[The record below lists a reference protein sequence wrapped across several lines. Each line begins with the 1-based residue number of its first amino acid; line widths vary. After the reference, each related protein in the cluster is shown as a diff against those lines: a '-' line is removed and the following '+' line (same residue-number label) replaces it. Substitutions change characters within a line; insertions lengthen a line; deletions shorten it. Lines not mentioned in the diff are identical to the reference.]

1 MTVPTAAPLPS
12 LRIDSVVKRFGGVSA
27 VSGVTI
33 MLPQAQLVGLMGPN
47 GSGKST
53 LFHMVAGFHR
63 PTSGSITF
71 GDQRIDGLRPYKVAK
86 LGVVRTFQHRMLFER
101 LSVRE
106 NIAVALRLVNST
118 EDLNA
123 ILSFIGLADQA
134 DRPAGNLAYGHAR
147 KLAVGIAL
155 GVSPRFLLLDEP
167 AAGLDLAGREQ
178 LLASIDELSGR
189 HPALAIVLVTHHLE
203 ELPASTSHALLLREG
218 SMVAAGPVSDVLT
231 SELVSACFAYP
242 VAISRSAGRWACTAQ
257 LRR

>member
-1 MTVPTAAPLPS
+1 MTAPTAALLPS
-12 LRIDSVVKRFGGVSA
+12 LRIDSLVKRFGGVSA

-33 MLPQAQLVGLMGPN
+33 TLPQAQLVGLMGPN

-155 GVSPRFLLLDEP
+155 GVSPRLLLLDEP
-167 AAGLDLAGREQ
+167 AAGLSADESEELAQ
-178 LLASIDELSGR
+178 LLRKLCAERNLQCWVIDHDMRFFMSLVGHIFVMDAGELIAQGTVDEVRTSR
-189 HPALAIVLVTHHLE
+189 LV
-203 ELPASTSHALLLREG
+203 RERYLG
-218 SMVAAGPVSDVLT
+218 V
-231 SELVSACFAYP
+231 
-242 VAISRSAGRWACTAQ
+242 
-257 LRR
+257 

>member
-1 MTVPTAAPLPS
+1 MTAPTAAPLPS
-12 LRIDSVVKRFGGVSA
+12 LRIDSLVKRFGGVSA

-33 MLPQAQLVGLMGPN
+33 MLPQDQLVGLMGPN

-71 GDQRIDGLRPYKVAK
+71 GDQRIDGLRPHKVAK

-118 EDLNA
+118 EDINA
-123 ILSFIGLADQA
+123 ILSFVGLADQA

-155 GVSPRFLLLDEP
+155 GVSPRLLLLDEP
-167 AAGLDLAGREQ
+167 AAGLSADESEELAQ
-178 LLASIDELSGR
+178 LLRKLCAERKLQCWVIDHDMRFFMSLVGHIFVMDAGELIAQGTVDEVRTSR
-189 HPALAIVLVTHHLE
+189 LV
-203 ELPASTSHALLLREG
+203 RERYLG
-218 SMVAAGPVSDVLT
+218 V
-231 SELVSACFAYP
+231 
-242 VAISRSAGRWACTAQ
+242 
-257 LRR
+257 

>member
-1 MTVPTAAPLPS
+1 MTAPTTDPLPS
-12 LRIDSVVKRFGGVSA
+12 LRIDSAVKRFGGVSA

-33 MLPQAQLVGLMGPN
+33 TLPQEQLVGLMGPN

-71 GDQRIDGLRPYKVAK
+71 GDQRIDGLRPHKVAK

-106 NIAVALRLVNST
+106 NIAVSLRLVNST
-118 EDLNA
+118 QDIDA

-155 GVSPRFLLLDEP
+155 GVSPRLLLLDEP
-167 AAGLDLAGREQ
+167 AAGLSPDESEELGQ
-178 LLASIDELSGR
+178 LLRKLCAERNLQCWVIDHDMRFFMS
-189 HPALAIVLVTHHLE
+189 
-203 ELPASTSHALLLREG
+203 
-218 SMVAAGPVSDVLT
+218 
-231 SELVSACFAYP
+231 LVSHVFVMDAGELIAQGT
-242 VAISRSAGRWACTAQ
+242 VDEVRTSRLVRERYLGV
-257 LRR
+257 

>member
-155 GVSPRFLLLDEP
+155 GVSPRLLLLDEP
-167 AAGLDLAGREQ
+167 AAGLSADESEELAQ
-178 LLASIDELSGR
+178 LLRKLCAERNLQCWVIDHDMRFFMSLVGHIFVMDAGELIAQGTVDEVRTSR
-189 HPALAIVLVTHHLE
+189 LV
-203 ELPASTSHALLLREG
+203 RERYLG
-218 SMVAAGPVSDVLT
+218 V
-231 SELVSACFAYP
+231 
-242 VAISRSAGRWACTAQ
+242 
-257 LRR
+257 

>member
-1 MTVPTAAPLPS
+1 MTAPTTTPLPS

-33 MLPQAQLVGLMGPN
+33 TLPQAQLVGLMGPN

-155 GVSPRFLLLDEP
+155 GVSPRLLLLDEP
-167 AAGLDLAGREQ
+167 AAGLSADESEELAQ
-178 LLASIDELSGR
+178 LLRKLCAERNLQCWVIDHDMRFFMSLVGHIFVMDAGELIAQGTVDEVRTSR
-189 HPALAIVLVTHHLE
+189 LV
-203 ELPASTSHALLLREG
+203 RERYLG
-218 SMVAAGPVSDVLT
+218 V
-231 SELVSACFAYP
+231 
-242 VAISRSAGRWACTAQ
+242 
-257 LRR
+257 